1 MPGEREWGVATETAP
16 HLYKAFISYSHRTD
30 RTLAPAVQS
39 ALNRFA
45 RPWYRLRWVRI
56 FRDDTDLGVSPH
68 LWSSIQ
74 EALTRS
80 EHFLLLASPQAAAS
94 PWVRKEV
101 EYWRAHRSTDQ
112 LLIVLTE
119 GEIVWNE
126 AARDFDWQRTTAL
139 PVNLSGAFR
148 EVPFYADLRELRD
161 ATDLSPSNPVFLGE
175 VAKLAS
181 TIRASSTV
189 TSPR

>member
-1 MPGEREWGVATETAP
+1 M
-16 HLYKAFISYSHRTD
+16 AFISYSHRTD

-112 LLIVLTE
+112 LLIVCDEDPDVHCADPDRGSSARTVQPPLRS
-119 GEIVWNE
+119 GPAVSVPPSNE
-126 AARDFDWQRTTAL
+126 ARSFM
-139 PVNLSGAFR
+139 
-148 EVPFYADLRELRD
+148 
-161 ATDLSPSNPVFLGE
+161 PSKP
-175 VAKLAS
+175 
-181 TIRASSTV
+181 
-189 TSPR
+189 